1 MQNTAITSE
10 SFAFSMQ
17 KLDIDGTR
25 PKIAVAVSGGGDSL
39 ALTILMQE
47 WVTARGGEMLTLTV
61 DHKLRPNSSAE
72 AEGVQKLLRARNITH
87 DILTWEGDKPLTHV
101 QEMAR
106 KARYKLLLSEC
117 LKRGFPFL
125 SIAHNLEDQIET
137 FWMRL
142 THGSGLDGLSAMSS
156 VRMTEGVSVIRPVL
170 SFSREQ
176 LRATCLQHDIK
187 WVEDP
192 SNSNKKY
199 LRPKLRAFE
208 NLLKAEGLTPD
219 RLALTVQKLEDARQA
234 LQVMADTAFS
244 EYVLL
249 HPEGYAT
256 LKTEK
261 WKKSPREIQRR
272 VLAQTLMILSPKP
285 YQSGFEAIEQ
295 TRIDLHNQF
304 FTGKTLAGCEI
315 FPGRSGD
322 VLLARE
328 SDATEGRMRV
338 QEGLVWDGRFT
349 VSGFPTESL
358 YIGALGEQGLCELKK
373 NMDGSGMLPFKVKRV
388 LPALWHGGNLLAV
401 PHLGYYSQSCPARL
415 KTGQITFCG
424 KVV

>member
-1 MQNTAITSE
+1 MQNTVITSE
-10 SFAFSMQ
+10 SFALSMQ
-17 KLDIDGTR
+17 KLGIGKTR
-25 PKIAVAVSGGGDSL
+25 PKIAIAVSGGGDSL
-39 ALTILMQE
+39 ALTVLMQE
-47 WVTARGGEMLTLTV
+47 WVTTRGGDILALTV
-61 DHKLRPNSSAE
+61 DHRLRPNSSAE
-72 AEGVQKLLRARNITH
+72 AEGVQKLLRTHGIAH
-87 DILTWEGDKPLTHV
+87 DILIWEGDKPLTHI

-125 SIAHNLEDQIET
+125 AIAHNLEDQIET

-142 THGSGLDGLSAMSS
+142 AHGSGLNGLSAMAPM
-156 VRMTEGVSVIRPVL
+156 RMTEGVSVIRPVL

-176 LRATCLQHDIK
+176 LRTTCLQHNIK

-192 SNSNKKY
+192 SNANKKY
-199 LRPKLRAFE
+199 LRPRLREFE
-208 NLLKAEGLTPD
+208 TLLKKEGLTPD
-219 RLALTVQKLEDARQA
+219 RLALTVQKLEDSRQA
-234 LQVMADTAFS
+234 LQVMTNTAFA
-244 EYVLL
+244 ECVTL

-272 VLAQTLMILSPKP
+272 ILAQTLMILSPKP
-285 YQSGFEAIEQ
+285 YQSGFDAIEQ
-295 TRIDLHNQF
+295 TRIELHNQF

-315 FPGRSGD
+315 FPGRSGN

-328 SDATEGRMRV
+328 SDAAEGQMRI
-338 QEGLVWDGRFT
+338 QEGLIWDGRFT

-358 YIGALGEQGLCELKK
+358 YIGALGKQGLCELKK
-373 NMDGSGMLPFKVKRV
+373 NMESSGTLPFKVKRV
-388 LPALWHGGNLLAV
+388 LPALWQKENLLAV
-401 PHLGYYSQSCPARL
+401 PHLGYYSQYCPAKL
-415 KTGQITFCG
+415 KTGRITFCG